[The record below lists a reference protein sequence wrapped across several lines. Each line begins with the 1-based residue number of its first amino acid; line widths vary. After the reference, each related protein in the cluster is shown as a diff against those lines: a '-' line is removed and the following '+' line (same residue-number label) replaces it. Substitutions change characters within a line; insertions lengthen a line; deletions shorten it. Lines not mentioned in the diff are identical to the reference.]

1 MMEFIAIVVVNLV
14 TPIITV
20 KQDFFNISEASLLN
34 KSSHL
39 APALGVTTIVNVRDV
54 ILVTL
59 CCAT

>member
-1 MMEFIAIVVVNLV
+1 MTEFIAIVVVNLV
-14 TPIITV
+14 TTMIAV
-20 KQDFFNISEASLLN
+20 KQDFFNKSEASLLN

-39 APALGVTTIVNVRDV
+39 DPALGVIIIINVMDM